1 MLFVICFRTV
11 EDNESS
17 RLIPNDDTDD
27 EVHYPVKDWDIAWS
41 AVFILTRDSKGLK
54 FF

>member
-17 RLIPNDDTDD
+17 KLISNDDTDD
-27 EVHYPVKDWDIAWS
+27 EVHDPVKDRHIAWP

>member
-1 MLFVICFRTV
+1 MLFVICFRTAD
-11 EDNESS
+11 ENESS

-27 EVHYPVKDWDIAWS
+27 GVHDPVKDQHISWP
-41 AVFILTRDSKGLK
+41 AVFILSRDSKGLK